1 MSLKIGIVGL
11 PNVGKSTLF
20 NALTKKGS
28 AQASNFPFTT
38 IDPNVGIVDLPDERL
53 DTLAAIVHPER
64 IVPATVTFVDIAGL
78 VRGAHKG
85 EGLGN
90 KFLANI
96 REVDAIALV
105 LRDFSDPNVTHVG
118 GAVDPIEDL
127 QTIQTE
133 LILKDLESVE
143 KKLESIQGTLRSGD
157 KEAQALAPLL
167 DRLKTGLEHGTLAS
181 SLPYTSDERELLQSL
196 QLLTAKPLLVVL
208 NVDEDRLRGA
218 GARIGELMPALFPTP
233 PEHLPLRSSAA
244 AERRVVPIS
253 AKVEAELVE
262 LDAHERDEY
271 LAELGLTE
279 PGLNRLIRQAFDL
292 LGLATY
298 FTAGPQEVRAWTIHQ
313 GTKAPQAAGV
323 IHTDFER
330 GFIKAEVIGYDDYVG
345 LGGEQGART
354 AGKLRLEGKDYTV
367 ADGDVIHFRFNV

>member
-1 MSLKIGIVGL
+1 MPSLKIGIVGL

-53 DTLAAIVHPER
+53 EQLAAIVHPAK
-64 IVPATVTFVDIAGL
+64 ITPATVTFVDIAGL

-96 REVDAIALV
+96 REVDAIAIV
-105 LRDFSDPNVTHVG
+105 LRDFTDPNVTHVG
-118 GAVDPIEDL
+118 GAVNPLEDL
-127 QTIQTE
+127 ATIQTE

-143 KKLESIQGTLRSGD
+143 KKIESIQGTLRSGD

-167 DRLKTGLEHGTLAS
+167 DRLKLELEQGNLGSA
-181 SLPYTSDERELLQSL
+181 LPYSSDERELLSRL
-196 QLLTAKPLLVVL
+196 QLLTTKPLMIVL
-208 NVDEDRLRGA
+208 NVDETRLA
-218 GARIGELMPALFPTP
+218 GVGERIEELKRQDSTLSPVSTTP
-233 PEHLPLRSSAA
+233 
-244 AERRVVPIS
+244 VS

-262 LDAHERDEY
+262 LEPNERDEH
-271 LAELGLTE
+271 LNELGLAE
-279 PGLNRLIRQAFDL
+279 PGLNRLIRQAFELLDL
-292 LGLATY
+292 DTY
-298 FTAGPQEVRAWTIHQ
+298 FTAGPQEVRAWTI
-313 GTKAPQAAGV
+313 GKNTKAPQAAGV

-330 GFIKAEVIGYDDYVG
+330 GFIKAEVIGYDDYVA
-345 LGGEQGART
+345 LGGEAGART